1 MQQPS
6 GRSRV
11 ACLRL
16 FWSHTQ
22 TFHKIKSGT
31 VALSESVA
39 DNEAVTEAISTEA
52 VIEAVIQVVAL
63 R

>member
-1 MQQPS
+1 MLWP
-6 GRSRV
+6 
-11 ACLRL
+11 
-16 FWSHTQ
+16 HTH

-39 DNEAVTEAISTEA
+39 DNEAVTEVVSTEA
-52 VIEAVIQVVAL
+52 VNEAAIQVVAL

>member
-1 MQQPS
+1 M
-6 GRSRV
+6 
-11 ACLRL
+11 

-39 DNEAVTEAISTEA
+39 DNEAVTEAVSTEA